1 MELYFYYIKSDYINY
16 LKHYEKAKRTFTCV
30 PNANYWNTNKFMF
43 GTVLEINGINYFV
56 PVSSYSKK
64 QEDVILMTDKNANNK
79 AKQNKVLGSLRFTYM
94 IPAPKDCIF
103 KLDFD
108 KIPTSNSRIH
118 IAKELAF
125 CRRNRDKI
133 FRQAKKTYD
142 RVVNK
147 VSVELTRNACDF
159 KLLEQAYKEY
169 VANLPYYYRVTA
181 KGVEQLQENGIN
193 FEVRPSSNQ
202 KGAFIVAVQ
211 NNDRQAVEQIL
222 NNLDNCNN
230 LIK

>member
-16 LKHYEKAKRTFTCV
+16 LK
-30 PNANYWNTNKFMF
+30 
-43 GTVLEINGINYFV
+43 
-56 PVSSYSKK
+56 
-64 QEDVILMTDKNANNK
+64 Q
-79 AKQNKVLGSLRFTYM
+79 
-94 IPAPKDCIF
+94 
-103 KLDFD
+103 
-108 KIPTSNSRIH
+108 
-118 IAKELAF
+118 
-125 CRRNRDKI
+125 
-133 FRQAKKTYD
+133 QAKKTYD

-181 KGVEQLQENGIN
+181 KGVEQLQENSIN
-193 FEVRPSSNQ
+193 VEVRPSSNQ

-211 NNDRQAVEQIL
+211 NDDRQAVEQIL